1 MVIKVMLAGKFDL
14 LHPGH
19 LKFFE
24 QAKAHGDHLIVV
36 LARDSTIE
44 KEKGELPLYSEQ
56 RRKEFIESISIVD
69 EVILGNESKDKT
81 EIIRTIQPNIICLGY
96 DQEIDQERLE
106 AFLSN
111 NGLETKVYRMKPF
124 KEDIFKSTIIKNNVR
139 DQ

>member
-111 NGLETKVYRMKPF
+111 NGLETRVYRMKPF